1 MIRSRVIYTL
11 LTLVIVLYFA
21 PAKAQ
26 NSSTAKKTHA
36 KTVTKKAPA
45 KKAPTKPK
53 STANK
58 SGNAAAAQD
67 TTKKGGGKN
76 PKEKNNA
83 SLSEEIIVTTAYK
96 PVLAD
101 AVKIRR
107 NPDLEDKTPFKA
119 PLTYITLDKTLG
131 RNTDIRQLDAMK
143 MPAERDSVPGNNF
156 AKAELGNLKTVLG
169 EVYINNGQDNALQV
183 GGFARHFS
191 NESASVNKQSQIKD
205 EVGIFGKAVTDD
217 NTFKGSI
224 NYNRLGTNFYGYD
237 HSNPPLLSA
246 IPPKQHFSTLSAQ
259 GEITRNYDTVQNPL
273 TYAVKVNG
281 YIFRDAYQARENN
294 LVVTGFLN
302 KTVNQFYAGLSASLD
317 LSTQKDSLYSYN
329 NSLIRLNP
337 YLKFQGDNYKV
348 DAGLNLVRG
357 FGFSTQAYVFPAVKL
372 ELQVVPKYLRLF
384 AEATGD
390 VNKASLHDD
399 FETNPFL
406 DQNIPIQNSVDRLDI
421 SMGLKGSLL
430 PGLGFKAT
438 IFRNSVKDLA
448 LFINNTTSGFNK
460 FSVVYDNGNAR
471 ISGFTGEL
479 DYKLLGM
486 FDIFGNVEF
495 KDYKM
500 ASQAEPWNLPKFKLT
515 AGTSV
520 TINSKVTITGSVLY
534 RGATMD
540 VLNRINTTQAGIA
553 QSSIVNISAFTEI
566 NAGVEYKV
574 TNKISIFVNANNLLN
589 TTNQVWL
596 NYPGYGFNIFGGV
609 GYHF

>member
-1 MIRSRVIYTL
+1 M
-11 LTLVIVLYFA
+11 
-21 PAKAQ
+21 
-26 NSSTAKKTHA
+26 
-36 KTVTKKAPA
+36 
-45 KKAPTKPK
+45 
-53 STANK
+53 
-58 SGNAAAAQD
+58 
-67 TTKKGGGKN
+67 
-76 PKEKNNA
+76 
-83 SLSEEIIVTTAYK
+83 
-96 PVLAD
+96 
-101 AVKIRR
+101 
-107 NPDLEDKTPFKA
+107 
-119 PLTYITLDKTLG
+119 
-131 RNTDIRQLDAMK
+131 
-143 MPAERDSVPGNNF
+143 
-156 AKAELGNLKTVLG
+156 
-169 EVYINNGQDNALQV
+169 
-183 GGFARHFS
+183 
-191 NESASVNKQSQIKD
+191 
-205 EVGIFGKAVTDD
+205 
-217 NTFKGSI
+217 
-224 NYNRLGTNFYGYD
+224 
-237 HSNPPLLSA
+237 
-246 IPPKQHFSTLSAQ
+246 
-259 GEITRNYDTVQNPL
+259 
-273 TYAVKVNG
+273 
-281 YIFRDAYQARENN
+281 
-294 LVVTGFLN
+294 
-302 KTVNQFYAGLSASLD
+302 NQFYAGLNASLD

-515 AGTSV
+515 GGTSV

-566 NAGVEYKV
+566 NAGVEYKA